1 MTQDNNELAP
11 MVVDNTKLAAVD
23 GGEISDA
30 ELEQVSGGAK
40 SRYSKTI
47 DLVQRC
53 TDVDDGF

>member
-1 MTQDNNELAP
+1 MTQDNNEFAP
-11 MVVDNTKLAAVD
+11 MVVDNTELPAA
-23 GGEISDA
+23 GEISDA